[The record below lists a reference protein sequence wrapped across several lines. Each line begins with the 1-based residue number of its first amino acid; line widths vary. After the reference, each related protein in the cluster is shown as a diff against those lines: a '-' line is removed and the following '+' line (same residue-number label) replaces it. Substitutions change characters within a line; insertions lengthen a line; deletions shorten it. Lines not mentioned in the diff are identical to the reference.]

1 MNDILEAIQ
10 SQVSTLEDEF
20 LETLTAS
27 GDSKLIRDY
36 LDIITLRESVKVL
49 YRRGFDTNTT
59 LMVSGDSEASS
70 ASETLIKQNPSPSN
84 FIMTRAVK
92 EIVESFDKN
101 EKFSINEVWER
112 LREKYSNEIQD
123 DSRKRSASATLSNL
137 TKAGKLERVKKGEG
151 GEPTIYILNSGML
164 FD

>member
-1 MNDILEAIQ
+1 MNDILKAIQ

-27 GDSKLIRDY
+27 GNSKLKRDY
-36 LDIITLRESVKVL
+36 LDIITLRESVEVL
-49 YRRGFDTNTT
+49 HRRGFDTDTT
-59 LMVSGDSEASS
+59 LMVSGDSETSS
-70 ASETLIKQNPSPSN
+70 ASETRIKQNPSPSN

-112 LREKYSNEIQD
+112 LRQEHSDQIQD

-137 TKAGKLERVKKGEG
+137 TKAGKIERVVKGEG
-151 GEPTIYILNSGML
+151 GEPTIYVLASETL